1 MRIGNEDTK
10 LWLFIDDMNVY
21 IENQMDYIDKLL
33 EFMFIKIA
41 VTNMLLLMSN
51 SILHVYLRS

>member
-1 MRIGNEDTK
+1 MKRFFWAI
-10 LWLFIDDMNVY
+10 FIDDMNVY

-41 VTNMLLLMSN
+41 VTNIS
-51 SILHVYLRS
+51 YY